1 MRGII
6 KYIVV
11 GAVLIS
17 GLSSCNDWL
26 DVQSKVDIK
35 EDEVFNNESG
45 FWDALVGVYSLMTG
59 GNLYGGS
66 LTMTTLD
73 ILACNYDIQYD
84 NFDVGTYNLSMYN
97 YKSTQTRSRINAI
110 WSDMYNAIANDNNLL
125 RKLEGADRSMFDGD
139 NYNLI
144 KGEALALRAYMHFD
158 LLRLFGKSFAMDP
171 QAEAIPYVTTYGKE
185 QTPRSTVNEVVE
197 LALKDLKE
205 AVVCLEN
212 DPILINGFETENI
225 YLLYRQNRMN
235 YLAARALMARIY
247 MYRGT
252 EEDRKQALT
261 IADSLIDEQD
271 VVSLLMSNQ
280 MSGNRVMSTEIF
292 FNLYKDNLVNVY
304 EGSFMPTYNSNGE
317 LNMTSRF
324 AQTQKVIGE
333 IFNTA
338 QWGTQKDGRLRYQ
351 FEAVGGYYFLKKY
364 DWRTGDVQPAKC
376 RVPMLRLSEMYY
388 ISAECTDDID
398 KAIDRLKKVWR
409 ARGYGLPDLGITTHE
424 DVIDFVAQEYRREF
438 YGEGQMFYY
447 YKRNNYTSIPNCK
460 VDISNRLEEVYVLPI
475 PEDEENYGK

>member
-11 GAVLIS
+11 GAVLMS

>member
-1 MRGII
+1 MRGLV
-6 KYIVV
+6 KYIIT
-11 GAVLIS
+11 GAVLML

-45 FWDALVGVYSLMTG
+45 YWDALVGVYSLMTG
-59 GNLYGGS
+59 SNLYGGA
-66 LTMTTLD
+66 LTMSSLD

-97 YKSTQTRSRINAI
+97 YKSTQTRSKIDAI
-110 WSDMYNAIANDNNLL
+110 WTNMYNAIANANNLL
-125 RKLEGADRSMFDGD
+125 RHLEKADRSMFDGD

-144 KGEALALRAYMHFD
+144 KGEALALRAYLHFD
-158 LLRLFGKSFAMDP
+158 LLRLFGKSFAMDS
-171 QAEAIPYVTTYGKE
+171 QAEAIPYVTVYGKD

-197 LALKDLKE
+197 LALKDLQE

-212 DPILINGFETENI
+212 DPILISGFKTENI

-252 EEDRKQALT
+252 KADRSQALT
-261 IADSLIDEQD
+261 IADSLIDDQN
-271 VVSLLMSNQ
+271 VVNLLMSNQ

-292 FNLYKDNLVNVY
+292 FNLYKDDLVEVY
-304 EGSFMPTYNSNGE
+304 ERNFIPAYNSDGS
-317 LNMTSRF
+317 LKLGSKLTQTS
-324 AQTQKVIGE
+324 KVIGE
-333 IFNTA
+333 IFNTTK
-338 QWGTQKDGRLRYQ
+338 WGTQKDGRLRYQ

-376 RVPMLRLSEMYY
+376 RIPMLRLSEMYY
-388 ISAECTDDID
+388 ISAECTDDIE
-398 KAIDRLKKVWR
+398 KATDRLAEVWR
-409 ARGYGLPDLGITTHE
+409 ARGYGYPDLGITTHE
-424 DVIDFVAQEYRREF
+424 DVMDFIAAEYRREF
-438 YGEGQMFYY
+438 YGEGQLFYY

-460 VDISNRLEEVYVLPI
+460 VNISNRLEEVYVLPI

>member
-1 MRGII
+1 MRRLV
-6 KYIVV
+6 KYIIT
-11 GAVLIS
+11 GAVLML

-45 FWDALVGVYSLMTG
+45 YWDALVGVYSLMTG
-59 GNLYGGS
+59 SNLYGGA
-66 LTMTTLD
+66 LTMSSLD

-97 YKSTQTRSRINAI
+97 YKSTQTRSRIDAI
-110 WSDMYNAIANDNNLL
+110 WTNMYNAIANGNNLL
-125 RKLEGADRSMFDGD
+125 RHLEKADRGMFDGD

-144 KGEALALRAYMHFD
+144 KGEALALRAYLHFD

-171 QAEAIPYVTTYGKE
+171 QAEAIPYVTVYGKD

-197 LALKDLKE
+197 LALKDLRE
-205 AVVCLEN
+205 AVACLEN
-212 DPILINGFETENI
+212 DPILISGFKTENI

-235 YLAARALMARIY
+235 YLAARALMARIH

-252 EEDRKQALT
+252 VEDRRQALT
-261 IADSLIDEQD
+261 IADSLIDDQN
-271 VVSLLMSNQ
+271 VVNLLMSNQ

-292 FNLYKDNLVNVY
+292 FNLYKDNLVEVY
-304 EGSFMPTYNSNGE
+304 ESSFMPAYNSDGS
-317 LNMTSRF
+317 LRLGSKLTQTS
-324 AQTQKVIGE
+324 KIIGE

-338 QWGTQKDGRLRYQ
+338 KWGTQKDGRLRYQ

-376 RVPMLRLSEMYY
+376 RIPMLRLSEMYY
-388 ISAECTDDID
+388 ISAECTDDIE
-398 KAIDRLKKVWR
+398 KATDRLADVWR
-409 ARGYGLPDLGITTHE
+409 ARGYGFPDLGIKTHE
-424 DVIDFVAQEYRREF
+424 DVVDFIAAEYRREF
-438 YGEGQMFYY
+438 YGEGQLFYY
-447 YKRNNYTSIPNCK
+447 YKRNHYTSIPNCK
-460 VDISNRLEEVYVLPI
+460 VNISNRLEEVYVLPI